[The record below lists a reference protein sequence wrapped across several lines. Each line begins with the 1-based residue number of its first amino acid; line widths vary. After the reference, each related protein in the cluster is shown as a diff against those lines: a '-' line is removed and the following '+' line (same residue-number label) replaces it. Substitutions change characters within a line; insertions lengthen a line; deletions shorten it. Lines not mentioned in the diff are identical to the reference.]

1 MQFIDKKYSIKIPKN
16 NTVLY
21 NTQKNIITVIG
32 PLAKKSLKLKLKIKI
47 FDNKKIIH
55 VLPTP
60 ITKLSNNSEK
70 KINSLKGTTAA
81 LIKQLLLET
90 SYMLY
95 KKLKFVGVGY
105 RVFEIE
111 SFKDKLLMLKLGYSH
126 SIFSKTS
133 KDLNIFCLKLT
144 KLFIYGNS
152 YHNVT
157 QAASSIK
164 SHKTPEP
171 YKGKG
176 ILYDNEIVTL
186 KKGKK
191 SLK

>member
-90 SYMLY
+90 SYTLY

-126 SIFSKTS
+126 SIFFKTS

-144 KLFIYGNS
+144 KLFIYGSS

-157 QAASSIK
+157 QTASLIK